1 MNNFLDRVSG
11 RPDFRVDADIADEL
25 HSADPDSNAYSREQ
39 WKHLHVFFKLI
50 NLLRSIRTQK

>member
-50 NLLRSIRTQK
+50 NLLRSI